1 MANIFSIFGEVF
13 LESSKAEKGIKDITK
28 QGADADKSLSSK
40 FTSIAGNAV
49 KIGTAFVGAA
59 SVVGGAAVALVSKV
73 ANSASAIDDVSQRV
87 NMSAEEYQKYAFA
100 AKQSGME
107 ISTLE
112 SLMKKQQT
120 ALADATNGNKTA
132 AKAYQDLGINIEGLT
147 AGDAFDKA
155 ITALADMDDTTQR
168 NAIAND
174 LFGKSYADLAPL
186 LNEGSDGIKA
196 LKNEAVKMGAV
207 MSNDSVK
214 AGAKLGDSID
224 KIKDGFAGMA
234 NNLVGSV
241 LPVVQELLD
250 IVIAN
255 MPMISNM
262 IQSLAPVLSM
272 VFTSLLPPLIELI
285 QNILPVVIELINLLV
300 PIIAQVLSAI
310 MPIVIVIVQ
319 QILPP
324 IVQLISTV
332 LPVAMSVLRTVA
344 SVLTAVLVPAIKMV
358 GGIANGLTTIFKN
371 VFGGLWEFIK
381 QPLNFIIDKINGF
394 ITWLNKLKI
403 PDWVPGVGGKGLNF
417 TKIAKF
423 QIGMDYIPTDNYPAL
438 LHKGERVLT
447 SEENKDYKSNKNS
460 FGMTGEELINGMR
473 TAMKGLKIEFDED
486 GLASFVDRQVL
497 KGANYG

>member
-1 MANIFSIFGEVF
+1 MASIFSVFGEIF
-13 LESSKAEKGIKDITK
+13 LESSKAEKGIKDITQ
-28 QGADADKSLSSK
+28 QGANADKSLSSK

-49 KIGTAFVGAA
+49 KMGTAFVGAA
-59 SVVGGAAVALVSKV
+59 SVVGGAAVALVTKV
-73 ANSASAIDDVSQRV
+73 ADSASAIDDSSQRV
-87 NMSAEEYQKYAFA
+87 GMSAENYQKYAFA
-100 AKQSGME
+100 AKQSGLE

-112 SLMKKQQT
+112 TLMKKQQT
-120 ALADATNGNKTA
+120 VFADATNGNKTA
-132 AKAYQDLGINIEGLT
+132 AKAYKDLGIDIKGLT

-155 ITALADMDDTTQR
+155 IEALAGMDDVTQR

-174 LFGKSYADLAPL
+174 LFGKSYADLSPL
-186 LNEGSDGIKA
+186 LNEGKDGIQA
-196 LKNEAVKMGAV
+196 LKDEAVKMGAV

-224 KIKDGFAGMA
+224 KIKDGFAGMV

-241 LPVVQELLD
+241 LPVVQELMD

-300 PIIAQVLSAI
+300 PIIAQVLNAI

-319 QILPP
+319 QMLPP
-324 IVQLISTV
+324 IIQLITTV
-332 LPVAMSVLRTVA
+332 LPVAMSIIRTVA

-403 PDWVPGVGGKGLNF
+403 PDWVPGIGGKGLNF

-423 QIGMDYIPTDNYPAL
+423 QIGMDYIPSDNYPAL

-447 SEENKDYKSNKNS
+447 SEENKDYKKENRMNGQSP
-460 FGMTGEELINGMR
+460 EENARIMRMALNGMVFNFR
-473 TAMKGLKIEFDED
+473 ED
-486 GLASFVDRQVL
+486 GLLELVD
-497 KGANYG
+497 NYIAKVVTT